1 MAERI
6 VEGAT
11 ATGKPT
17 RALGA
22 GLASAFR
29 GRGLMIFLA
38 GAALMAAAGAWAGS
52 QVGLDQTEIRV
63 LRGPHLRVLPGQG
76 GKTSVTIP

>member
-1 MAERI
+1 
-6 VEGAT
+6 
-11 ATGKPT
+11 
-17 RALGA
+17 
-22 GLASAFR
+22 
-29 GRGLMIFLA
+29 MIFLA

>member
-1 MAERI
+1 MAERN
-6 VEGAT
+6 VESAP
-11 ATGKPT
+11 ATGAPM
-17 RALGA
+17 RALRVGI
-22 GLASAFR
+22 ASAFR

-38 GAALMAAAGAWAGS
+38 GAAVMAAAGAWAGS
-52 QVGLDQTEIRV
+52 LVALDQMEIRV

>member
-6 VEGAT
+6 VEGAA
-11 ATGKPT
+11 ATGKPM

-22 GLASAFR
+22 GLASVFR

-52 QVGLDQTEIRV
+52 QVSLDQTEIRV
-63 LRGPHLRVLPGQG
+63 LRGPHLRVGPVQG
-76 GKTSVTIP
+76 GKASVTIP